1 MLLANIVFADR
12 EGRPFSFSRNKHYD
26 DRGIAMERVVNGFAT
41 IVVAGLAPE
50 RRTKPGQR

>member
-12 EGRPFSFSRNKHYD
+12 EGRPLSFSRNKHHDYRD
-26 DRGIAMERVVNGFAT
+26 ITMERVVNGFAT